1 MNCNLKKKKKKYT
14 YQELNEIYNAV
25 QSTKKEAIL
34 SLWLNMPISE
44 EAITR
49 LTFLILK

>member
-1 MNCNLKKKKKKYT
+1 MNCNLKKKKKYT